1 MSLSAIMNSTT
12 LYTAVIVGL
21 LLIFLL
27 CAVMLKMAWG
37 RCIELGISQEKIK
50 GVIKSS
56 VIFSIVPS
64 LSIVIGLFSLA
75 AVLGVPWPWFRLSVV
90 GSVSYELMA
99 ADMVPPV
106 PAMSPS
112 ALWQPPTM
120 LRRRARLCS

>member
-12 LYTAVIVGL
+12 LYIAVIVGL

-64 LSIVIGLFSLA
+64 LSIVIGLFSGCRSGC
-75 AVLGVPWPWFRLSVV
+75 AVALVPSV
-90 GSVSYELMA
+90 GCRFCQL
-99 ADMVPPV
+99 
-106 PAMSPS
+106 
-112 ALWQPPTM
+112 
-120 LRRRARLCS
+120 